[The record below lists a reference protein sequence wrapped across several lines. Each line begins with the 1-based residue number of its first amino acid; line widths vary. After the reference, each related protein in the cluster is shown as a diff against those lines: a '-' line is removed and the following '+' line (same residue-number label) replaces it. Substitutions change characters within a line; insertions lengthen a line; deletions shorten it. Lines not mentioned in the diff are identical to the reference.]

1 MKPLVAAV
9 AVLVALIGE
18 GLEMTGVT
26 KMSARARV
34 AGVAAVSVLLMAGLV
49 WAAQGRTLKVT
60 VNYTGSGEVSA
71 TNAVFVTVWTSPPV
85 GDTTAPLALEV
96 VQENGATVTFEN
108 LTASPV
114 YLVAFYDA
122 QGGLDYRTALPSG
135 TPLGVYGADA
145 YGAPSAIEVGDG
157 QTVEIEF
164 SFDDTIRMP

>member
-1 MKPLVAAV
+1 
-9 AVLVALIGE
+9 
-18 GLEMTGVT
+18 
-26 KMSARARV
+26 MSARARV

-122 QGGLDYRTALPSG
+122 QGGWDAASALPSG
-135 TPLGVYGADA
+135 TPLGAHGADA
-145 YGAPSAIEVGDG
+145 YGAPSAIEVSDG
-157 QTVEIEF
+157 QAVEIEL